1 MCGAMIGSMFWG
13 MIQDLPSY
21 DDLQNY
27 NPPTISRVYTSEG
40 KLMDEYAQER
50 RIFASSEEISQML
63 KNAFVSAEDK
73 NFYTH
78 EGYDPMAIL
87 GAIRDAALSKGEDV
101 RGASTITQQVVK
113 NFLLTNERSIERKV
127 QEIVLAHRI
136 EEALSK
142 NDILELYMNEI
153 FLGVNSYGVASAA
166 LTYFNKGLEELEIHE
181 IAYLAGLPQ
190 SPSRLH
196 PVKDKARAINRR
208 NYVLKEM
215 MQNGHISGEQYLSAK
230 NEDLKTVQS
239 GDIES
244 HRSVLPPRDYVS
256 DEIRRQVSA
265 ALGEDAL
272 FRGGLRI
279 QSTVHPEL
287 QKAAREA
294 LRNGLLRLDER
305 AGVWHK
311 TGKTALPKES
321 LELSAWADELKKLSL
336 VRDHAAWSPASVV
349 KIEDDGAFVAVEA
362 GASVAI
368 GFVPRS
374 EARRF
379 PQYIASGE
387 DRPRRTRFLSDLL
400 KVGDVIYVSPGEGTA
415 RDRPVWR
422 LQQLPKVEGALMAI
436 DVRTGQVLAMQGGFG
451 FGRSNFNRATQ
462 AMRQTGSSFK
472 PFLYAAALEK
482 GFNAAS
488 LFDDEVKTIRVGNEV
503 WTPKNASGRTYGRT
517 TMRVGLE
524 RSLNLLTLDIGQ
536 FIGLESI
543 AEMVERLGVY
553 DKMRL
558 FPANMLGSQET
569 TLYNMVRAYAVFASG
584 GQRVDVSLVSRI
596 EDASGHLIYEHSPSK
611 TVMVND
617 GLAENR
623 VSDEN
628 GERTDAVSQAIE
640 EALVEVEKD
649 DFVLNRPRLISEVTA
664 FQVTDML
671 KGVVENGTAR
681 RVQLPFEVAGKTGTT
696 NQARDVWFIGYT
708 PNIVVGCYIGFDD
721 PKPLGSGSGGGSI
734 CGPVFQEFM
743 ETAVKYVPAK
753 DFEPPKTGRYAY
765 FSMGMEVPYRTNTR
779 EFIPLMDGEELPE
792 ELDEN
797 GVPMRSAGPK
807 PPIANPGFG
816 GFGGNRID
824 NLGSGGL
831 Y

>member
-1 MCGAMIGSMFWG
+1 MGGILAGSMFWG

-21 DDLQNY
+21 DELQNY
-27 NPPTISRVYTSEG
+27 NPPTISRVYSSEG
-40 KLMDEYAQER
+40 KLIDEYAQER
-50 RIFASSEEISQML
+50 RIFASSDEINQML

-78 EGYDPMAIL
+78 EGYDPRAIF
-87 GAIRDAALSKGEDV
+87 GAIRDAVLSKGEDV
-101 RGASTITQQVVK
+101 RGASTITQQVMK
-113 NFLLTNERSIERKV
+113 NFLLSNERSIERKV
-127 QEIVLAHRI
+127 QEIVLAYRV
-136 EEALSK
+136 EQALSK
-142 NDILELYMNEI
+142 DDILELYMNEI
-153 FLGVNSYGVASAA
+153 FLGANSYGVASAA
-166 LTYFNKGLEELEIHE
+166 LTYFNKSLEDLELHE
-181 IAYLAGLPQ
+181 MAYLAGLPQ
-190 SPSRLH
+190 SPSKLH
-196 PVKDKARAINRR
+196 PVNNKAKALDRR
-208 NYVLKEM
+208 NYVLREM
-215 MQNGHISGEQYLSAK
+215 MENGYISGEQYLAAK
-230 NEDLKTVQS
+230 NQDLETVQS

-244 HRSVLPPRDYVS
+244 HRSILPPRDYVS
-256 DEIRRQVSA
+256 DEIRRQVIA

-287 QKAAREA
+287 QRAARDA
-294 LRNGLLRLDER
+294 LRNGLLRLDDR
-305 AGVWHK
+305 AGVWYK
-311 TGKTALPKES
+311 TGKTALPDNPQ
-321 LELSAWADELKKLSL
+321 ELSAWAEKLKELSL

-349 KIEDDGAFVAVEA
+349 RIEDDGAFVAVEA

-379 PQYIASGE
+379 PQYMPQDE

-400 KVGDVIYVSPGEGTA
+400 SVGDVVYVSPGEGTV
-415 RDRPVWR
+415 RERPVWR
-422 LQQLPKVEGALMAI
+422 LQQLPKVEGALMAV
-436 DVRTGQVLAMQGGFG
+436 DVRTGQILAMQGGFG
-451 FGRSNFNRATQ
+451 FARSNFNRATQ

-482 GFNAAS
+482 GLNAAS
-488 LFDDEVKTIRVGNEV
+488 LFDDEVKTIRVGNDV

-536 FIGLESI
+536 FIGLEAI
-543 AEMVERLGVY
+543 AEMSERLGVY

-596 EDASGHLIYEHSPSK
+596 EDANGRLIYEHSPSK
-611 TVMVND
+611 TVFVDEDLAQNSSSND
-617 GLAENR
+617 E
-623 VSDEN
+623 DE
-628 GERTDAVSQAIE
+628 EVDAVTQAIE
-640 EALVEVEKD
+640 EALAEVETD
-649 DFVLNRPRLISEVTA
+649 DFVLNRPRMISEVTA
-664 FQVTDML
+664 FQITEML
-671 KGVVENGTAR
+671 KGVVENGTGR
-681 RVQLPFEVAGKTGTT
+681 RIQLPFEVAGKTGTT
-696 NQARDVWFIGYT
+696 NEARDVWFVGYT
-708 PNIVVGCYIGFDD
+708 PNIVVGCFIGFDD
-721 PKPLGSGSGGGSI
+721 PKPLGPGSGGGSI

-743 ETAVKYVPAK
+743 ETAVKYIPAK
-753 DFEPPKTGRYAY
+753 DFEAPKTGRYAY

-779 EFIPLMDGEELPE
+779 EFIPLMDGEELPTD
-792 ELDEN
+792 LDEN

-816 GFGGNRID
+816 GFGGSRID
-824 NLGSGGL
+824 SLGSGGL